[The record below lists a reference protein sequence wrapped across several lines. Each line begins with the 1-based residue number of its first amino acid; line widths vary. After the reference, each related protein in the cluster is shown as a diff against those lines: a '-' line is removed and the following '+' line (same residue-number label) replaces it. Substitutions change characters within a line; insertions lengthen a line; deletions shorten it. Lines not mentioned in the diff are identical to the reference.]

1 MLKIEHLTKIYG
13 EKKAVDDLSLHSLCV
28 QRSCLLWQI
37 PSCCGGSWGK
47 VQSSSSNYSNYKKQ
61 EVKSI
66 MNTLLEIKN
75 VTKNFGSGDAV
86 SHALNGVSF
95 AMEQGEFIAVMGA
108 SGSGK
113 STLLNVIA
121 TIERP
126 STGSILLEGRDISEL
141 CEDDLAAFRR
151 DCLGFIFQE
160 YNLLDT
166 LTVAENVVLPLNLRK
181 CPSAEAEKRLAEA
194 AASLEI
200 TDQLFK
206 FPRQLS
212 GGQRQRAACARA
224 LITKPALILADEPT
238 GALDSANSRSLMQ
251 TFTRM
256 NEQLGA
262 TILMVTHD
270 AVVGSYAS
278 RILFLKDGKIWNELS
293 RGDRTRQAMYHDI
306 LNTMAVLGGEADVR

>member
-1 MLKIEHLTKIYG
+1 
-13 EKKAVDDLSLHSLCV
+13 
-28 QRSCLLWQI
+28 
-37 PSCCGGSWGK
+37 
-47 VQSSSSNYSNYKKQ
+47 
-61 EVKSI
+61 

-75 VTKNFGSGDAV
+75 ITKYYGSGDAV
-86 SHALNGVSF
+86 SKALNGVSF
-95 AMEQGEFIAVMGA
+95 SMEQGEFIAIMGA

-121 TIERP
+121 TIDRP
-126 STGSILLEGRDISEL
+126 SSGSILLEGKEIVQMKEQ
-141 CEDDLAAFRR
+141 ELAAFRR
-151 DCLGFIFQE
+151 DHLGFIFQE

-166 LTVAENVVLPLNLRK
+166 LTIAENIVLPLNLQ
-181 CPSAEAEKRLAEA
+181 KRPASETQDKLQAV

-200 TDQLFK
+200 TEQLSK

-224 LITKPALILADEPT
+224 LITQPALILADEPT
-238 GALDSANSRSLMQ
+238 GALDSANSKGLMQ
-251 TFTRM
+251 TITLM
-256 NEQLGA
+256 NQELKS

-278 RILFLKDGKIWNELS
+278 RVLFLKDGKIWNELY
-293 RGDRTRQAMYHDI
+293 RGDRNRQTMYHEI